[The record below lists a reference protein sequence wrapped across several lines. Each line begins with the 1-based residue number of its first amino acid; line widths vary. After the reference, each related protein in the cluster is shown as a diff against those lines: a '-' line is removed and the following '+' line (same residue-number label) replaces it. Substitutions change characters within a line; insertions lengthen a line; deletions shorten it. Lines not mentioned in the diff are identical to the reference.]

1 MDRLY
6 VFLIRND
13 VWIYILCA
21 LGLLWF
27 TSEFL
32 RSQGALSRAAFRL
45 ERETALLTRNRAL
58 FFMVLL
64 GSIAATVAYV
74 NIEVRPNLPP
84 ELLRPPTP
92 TPEPGFGPQ
101 PTPTEEAEV
110 TTVAPSPTSPLPPT
124 VTLSEAEGG
133 APITD
138 TETLTTTTP
147 LDVTSQPPDEDDD
160 EGQENEQP
168 SQSPLASCTEDA
180 NITEPRPGATIRN
193 TLNVFGTANT
203 EDFAF
208 YELEIRGPQ
217 TNDRWASLLGRT
229 VETPVEEGI
238 LGGNLNL
245 TEWAPGPYQLRLTI
259 TNSNG
264 NITNQ
269 CSVDVRLDN

>member
-32 RSQGALSRAAFRL
+32 RSQGALRRAVFRL
-45 ERETALLTRNRAL
+45 ERETALLVRNRAL

-64 GSIAATVAYV
+64 GSIAAIVAYV

-92 TPEPGFGPQ
+92 TFEPGFGPQ
-101 PTPTEEAEV
+101 PTPTEEE
-110 TTVAPSPTSPLPPT
+110 TEDPEIAPSPTSPLPPT

-138 TETLTTTTP
+138 TETLSTTVPADATAQSPTEG
-147 LDVTSQPPDEDDD
+147 DEQEGEQPP
-160 EGQENEQP
+160 QAP
-168 SQSPLASCTEDA
+168 VAACSEDA
-180 NITEPRPGATIRN
+180 NITDPQPGATIRN
-193 TLNVFGTANT
+193 VLNVFGTANT
-203 EDFAF
+203 EDFGF

-217 TNDRWASLLGRT
+217 TNDLWGPLLRT
-229 VETPVEEGI
+229 VETPVDEGI

-245 TEWAPGPYQLRLTI
+245 TEWAPGPYQIRLTV

-264 NITNQ
+264 DITNQ